1 MHRNLVNPFIK
12 FLFLFACRLDGTC
25 RHIAA
30 VLFDLEHTARV
41 NDLRSCTS
49 GQCQWIRRAK
59 PNTNSCLLQDLKL
72 AKCEY
77 GKQEK
82 VYADIN
88 KFDPRSIIPD
98 PNTLNKQLREGLQQ
112 VCSNAVGLHVL
123 SHCPSST
130 VDEGTLQSYITCDEN
145 VESVEEVEAVE
156 IFSISNIRDNFV
168 SLHNIYISAV
178 ESVDPQ
184 LVSQF
189 FEAISITQE
198 QADMINEKTKGQG
211 ETQLWSKQRVGR
223 ITASNFY
230 KICHLRE
237 ATNKDNTLKELLN
250 YCPLPPERTPVQ
262 FQWGHDKEQAAIDLY
277 IRKCQKKHQG
287 LCVSK
292 SGLVINTSWP
302 HLGASPDG
310 IRYCE
315 CCGKRVVEIKSLF
328 SKRNLPPHIAAS
340 DYIIK
345 VNGKYQLKTET
356 RWHYQIQGELA
367 TTCLKNADLIIYTNK
382 GILVIE
388 VEFNMEFWNAM
399 LKKLTDFYIG
409 YMIPELLTQKVLQKL
424 PC

>member
-1 MHRNLVNPFIK
+1 MGKETLI
-12 FLFLFACRLDGTC
+12 
-25 RHIAA
+25 
-30 VLFDLEHTARV
+30 
-41 NDLRSCTS
+41 SCSLSTVS
-49 GQCQWIRRAK
+49 
-59 PNTNSCLLQDLKL
+59 
-72 AKCEY
+72 EY

-88 KFDPRSIIPD
+88 KFDLRSIIPD
-98 PNTLNKQLREGLQQ
+98 PNTLNRQLREGLQQ
-112 VCSNAVGLHVL
+112 VCSNAVGHHVL
-123 SHCPSST
+123 SHCPPST
-130 VDEGTLQSYITCDEN
+130 VEEGTLQSYITCDEN
-145 VESVEEVEAVE
+145 VEYVEEVEAVE
-156 IFSISNIRDNFV
+156 IFSISNIRDDFV
-168 SLHNIYISAV
+168 SLHNIQNSAV

-189 FEAISITQE
+189 FEAIAITQE

-211 ETQLWSKQRVGR
+211 ENQLWSKQRVGR

-230 KICHLRE
+230 IICHLRE
-237 ATNKDNTLKELLN
+237 TTNKDNTLKELLH

-277 IRKCQKKHQG
+277 IKKCQKKHQG
-287 LCVSK
+287 LCVCK
-292 SGLVINTSWP
+292 SALVINTSWP

-340 DYIIK
+340 EYIIK
-345 VNGKYQLKTET
+345 VTGKYQLKTET
-356 RWHYQIQGELA
+356 RWYYQIQGELA
-367 TTCLKNADLIIYTNK
+367 ATCLKNAAFIIYTNK
-382 GILVIE
+382 GILIIE

-399 LKKLTDFYIG
+399 LKKLTDVYIG

>member
-1 MHRNLVNPFIK
+1 MQFSLDEIPWKWGWGKRGVGKGTPNTLPYIFVLISCSLSTCHPSCNLVNCFTK
-12 FLFLFACRLDGTC
+12 FLFACRLDGTC
-25 RHIAA
+25 HIAA
-30 VLFDLEHTARV
+30 VLFDLEHTACI
-41 NDLRSCTS
+41 NDLTSCTS
-49 GQCQWIRRAK
+49 GQCQWIRQAK

-82 VYADIN
+82 VCADIN
-88 KFDPRSIIPD
+88 KFDPKSIIPD
-98 PNTLNKQLREGLQQ
+98 PNTLNRQLREGLQQ
-112 VCSNAVGLHVL
+112 GCGDAIGLHVL
-123 SHCPSST
+123 PRCSPST
-130 VDEGTLQSYITCDEN
+130 ADEGTLQSYITCDEN
-145 VESVEEVEAVE
+145 VESVEEVETVE

-168 SLHNIYISAV
+168 SLHNIQISAV

-189 FEAISITQE
+189 FEAISVTQE
-198 QADMINEKTKGQG
+198 QAGMINEKTKGQG
-211 ETQLWSKQRVGR
+211 ETQLWSRQTVAR

-237 ATNKDNTLKELLN
+237 TTNKDNTLKDLLN
-250 YCPLPPERTPVQ
+250 YCQLPPERTPVQ

-277 IRKCQKKHQG
+277 IKKMSKKHQG

-340 DYIIK
+340 EYIIK
-345 VNGKYQLKTET
+345 VNGEYQLKTET

-367 TTCLKNADLIIYTNK
+367 TT
-382 GILVIE
+382 
-388 VEFNMEFWNAM
+388 
-399 LKKLTDFYIG
+399 
-409 YMIPELLTQKVLQKL
+409 
-424 PC
+424 